1 MSKITETDYQE
12 YSKLIE
18 EGHSQ
23 RSACLILGLNRSTI
37 QRYIKGVL
45 EDEASEGGEQYL
57 ETPKKTSFAEACSN
71 VANAVGNIGKAM
83 SGESNLGKEPLY
95 KFDLDIK
102 KTILVVADTQCK
114 SEEDLEYML
123 WVGYYI
129 AEKQPDVIV
138 HIGDHYDF
146 PSLSSYDKGKSS
158 AEGKRLIKDIEA
170 GNIGFEYLNMAM
182 QKHKNYNP
190 RKIFC
195 LGNHECLTPDAE
207 VLTYNGFKKIEDVT
221 TEDLVASMCGKY
233 GLQWDKP
240 KALIR
245 KYYTGNIV
253 KFNSRSFSFSGTENH
268 RMYYETSGG
277 YIREKLAKDLTNNFK
292 VITALNS
299 ENFCEKL
306 SDEMVKLSA
315 WLCTDSHFPQR
326 GNPILYQRESNAHKI
341 RELLRVLNIE
351 YTEKKRERNITQI
364 CGKQL
369 KKPCEAGIE
378 FHLRYNPTSVT
389 NNKTLPSFVRR
400 LSEKQWEVFLETI
413 IDADGSIPTKA
424 VDSRVFYGA
433 KEMCDSVQLEAS
445 LHGWTASLTEYRN
458 NHWRVNLV
466 KRNTRKQEVVT
477 KTVENYEGMVYCLEM
492 PLENFVIR
500 QGNKVHVTGNC
511 RLDRYIDDNPELIG
525 TLGTDLLPFEKYGWE
540 VHPFLKP
547 VEVNG
552 IFFVHYLANPMNGK
566 PYGGNAMNIL
576 KTVGRSFVVGHKQV
590 LDVAIRPTIDGKQQ
604 LGIVNGA
611 CYDHMEG
618 YKGWQ
623 GNNHFR
629 GLTVLHEAQD
639 GFAVPMF
646 VSLDY
651 MKEKYYS

>member
-45 EDEASEGGEQYL
+45 ED
-57 ETPKKTSFAEACSN
+57 
-71 VANAVGNIGKAM
+71 
-83 SGESNLGKEPLY
+83 
-95 KFDLDIK
+95 DDIK
-102 KTILVVADTQCK
+102 GTVLNVQSQNDYSNWQSKSKPELDVKPVQSKQTILVIADTQAK
-114 SEEDLEYML
+114 SEESLEYLL
-123 WVGYYI
+123 WVGHYI
-129 AEKQPDVIV
+129 AEKQPDVII

-195 LGNHECLTPDAE
+195 LGNHE
-207 VLTYNGFKKIEDVT
+207 
-221 TEDLVASMCGKY
+221 
-233 GLQWDKP
+233 
-240 KALIR
+240 
-245 KYYTGNIV
+245 
-253 KFNSRSFSFSGTENH
+253 H
-268 RMYYETSGG
+268 
-277 YIREKLAKDLTNNFK
+277 
-292 VITALNS
+292 
-299 ENFCEKL
+299 
-306 SDEMVKLSA
+306 
-315 WLCTDSHFPQR
+315 
-326 GNPILYQRESNAHKI
+326 
-341 RELLRVLNIE
+341 
-351 YTEKKRERNITQI
+351 
-364 CGKQL
+364 
-369 KKPCEAGIE
+369 
-378 FHLRYNPTSVT
+378 
-389 NNKTLPSFVRR
+389 
-400 LSEKQWEVFLETI
+400 
-413 IDADGSIPTKA
+413 
-424 VDSRVFYGA
+424 
-433 KEMCDSVQLEAS
+433 
-445 LHGWTASLTEYRN
+445 
-458 NHWRVNLV
+458 
-466 KRNTRKQEVVT
+466 
-477 KTVENYEGMVYCLEM
+477 
-492 PLENFVIR
+492 
-500 QGNKVHVTGNC
+500 

>member
-1 MSKITETDYQE
+1 MSKILQQDYQE

-45 EDEASEGGEQYL
+45 EADSTL
-57 ETPKKTSFAEACSN
+57 DTVFN
-71 VANAVGNIGKAM
+71 VQNQNDYTGWQSK
-83 SGESNLGKEPLY
+83 SKPE
-95 KFDLDIK
+95 LDVK
-102 KTILVVADTQCK
+102 SVQSKQTILVIADTQAK
-114 SEEDLEYML
+114 SEESLEYLL
-123 WVGYYI
+123 WIGHYI
-129 AEKQPDVIV
+129 AEKQPDIIV
-138 HIGDHYDF
+138 HIGDHYDL
-146 PSLSSYDKGKSS
+146 PSLSSYDKCKAS
-158 AEGKRLIKDIEA
+158 AEGRRLAKDIEA

-182 QKHKNYNP
+182 QKHKDYNP

-195 LGNHECLTPDAE
+195 LGNHE
-207 VLTYNGFKKIEDVT
+207 
-221 TEDLVASMCGKY
+221 
-233 GLQWDKP
+233 
-240 KALIR
+240 
-245 KYYTGNIV
+245 
-253 KFNSRSFSFSGTENH
+253 H
-268 RMYYETSGG
+268 
-277 YIREKLAKDLTNNFK
+277 
-292 VITALNS
+292 
-299 ENFCEKL
+299 
-306 SDEMVKLSA
+306 
-315 WLCTDSHFPQR
+315 
-326 GNPILYQRESNAHKI
+326 
-341 RELLRVLNIE
+341 
-351 YTEKKRERNITQI
+351 
-364 CGKQL
+364 
-369 KKPCEAGIE
+369 
-378 FHLRYNPTSVT
+378 
-389 NNKTLPSFVRR
+389 
-400 LSEKQWEVFLETI
+400 
-413 IDADGSIPTKA
+413 
-424 VDSRVFYGA
+424 
-433 KEMCDSVQLEAS
+433 
-445 LHGWTASLTEYRN
+445 
-458 NHWRVNLV
+458 
-466 KRNTRKQEVVT
+466 
-477 KTVENYEGMVYCLEM
+477 
-492 PLENFVIR
+492 
-500 QGNKVHVTGNC
+500 

-552 IFFVHYLANPMNGK
+552 IFFVHYLANPMNGR
-566 PYGGNAMNIL
+566 PYSGTASSIL